1 MGNAS
6 SKRKEP
12 IILLCLEKR
21 QLESMQE
28 FLYGESGY
36 NGTSH
41 MRVPLSKKQIKK
53 LRRKHG
59 KSTNKIEMEFTLHEK
74 IFYVDITGDKG
85 QITSYIAWNTSV

>member
-6 SKRKEP
+6 SKSKEP
-12 IILLCLEKR
+12 TILLCLEKH

-28 FLYGESGY
+28 FLYGESGD

-41 MRVPLSKKQIKK
+41 MRIPLSKKQIKK
-53 LRRKHG
+53 LRRKNG
-59 KSTNKIEMEFTLHEK
+59 KKNKIEMEFVLHYK
-74 IFYVDITGDKG
+74 VFYVDITGDKG